1 MNETLRQMRLSSWA
15 HIIAQ
20 CNRESEEQNITKLD
34 WMKAHGVNP
43 KSFYRKQKEV
53 RELLIDSASTGS
65 ELPQALKPSSSFV
78 EVPLVRPAKVSGKT
92 HANDCHQTASAFG
105 TPADL
110 VIRYGEITLE
120 ISNNA
125 SGELLAFA
133 KRVLRD
139 A

>member
-1 MNETLRQMRLSSWA
+1 M
-15 HIIAQ
+15 
-20 CNRESEEQNITKLD
+20 
-34 WMKAHGVNP
+34 
-43 KSFYRKQKEV
+43 
-53 RELLIDSASTGS
+53 
-65 ELPQALKPSSSFV
+65 
-78 EVPLVRPAKVSGKT
+78 EVPLVRPAKVSGKS

-133 KRVLRD
+133 KEVLRD